1 MRHIAVT
8 TKKDQTVLIHVE
20 DLKEAYPAADNKFS
34 ICVIRVA
41 DRDKED
47 TYLVVRESTEA
58 IYEKLKNLNYERMS
72 HGEKTI

>member
-20 DLKEAYPAADNKFS
+20 DLKEAYPAADNRYT

-41 DRDKED
+41 DREKDD
-47 TYLVVRESTEA
+47 TYLLVKESTMA
-58 IYEKLKNLNYERMS
+58 IYGELKKLKYEGMCN
-72 HGEKTI
+72 GQKTI